1 MESVLLNG
9 SYAVCDAEKLVREF
23 YKVKE
28 AFQLSKIDIANA
40 TEEDIKHSE
49 SKVREL
55 GEEVRQVMRYIK
67 NGHPRHIGLH
77 AKLVVEFYPDGQ

>member
-1 MESVLLNG
+1 MANKCSARDKDSNQKIHNIMESVLLNG

-49 SKVREL
+49 S
-55 GEEVRQVMRYIK
+55 I
-67 NGHPRHIGLH
+67 
-77 AKLVVEFYPDGQ
+77 F